1 MIENPMISVIM
12 SVYNEENY
20 IKEAI
25 DSILAQ
31 TEPDFELLIVD
42 DCSTDNTVNIINGI
56 DDERIIL
63 FQNEQNCGLTKNLNK
78 ALKECKGKYI
88 ARMDGDDISKPER
101 FAIQKR
107 FLDEHRDIMLI
118 SCNTETFGEEHLIS
132 DMCGTPEELKCRMLI
147 RPVLA
152 HPGFMFRKELVDKY
166 GFTYDEHFRSA
177 QDYDFAV
184 RVAKNHKLFV
194 VPEVLLQY
202 RTHKGQVSQTPN
214 LRQFAYAD
222 EIRNRLLEEL
232 GIVLTDDEISSFHK
246 WVLEE
251 NTDCSIFRRNYEL
264 IDRII
269 LHNNGKYAAKILSK
283 SLKKQYCCWMLRS
296 NGKRKMLSIFKGNA
310 YMYIMFLEIGIRMLI
325 SKYRRRV
332 VINEK

>member
-42 DCSTDNTVNIINGI
+42 DCSTDNTINIINRI

-63 FQNEQNCGLTKNLNK
+63 IRNEENCGLTKNLNK
-78 ALKECKGKYI
+78 ALKECRGQYI

-101 FAIQKR
+101 FAVQKK
-107 FLDEHRDIMLI
+107 FLDEHSDIMLI
-118 SCNTETFGEEHLIS
+118 SCNTETFGEEYLIS
-132 DMCGTPEELKCRMLI
+132 DMCGTPEELKCRMLV
-147 RPVLA
+147 RPVLT

-184 RVAKNHKLFV
+184 RVAKEHKLYV
-194 VPEVLLQY
+194 VPQVLLQY
-202 RTHKGQVSQTPN
+202 RAHKGQVSQTPN
-214 LRQFAYAD
+214 LKQFGYAD
-222 EIRNRLLEEL
+222 EIRGRLLDEIGISLNAEEL
-232 GIVLTDDEISSFHK
+232 DSFHK
-246 WVLEE
+246 WVLEQDGSVE
-251 NTDCSIFRRNYEL
+251 DFSSNYSLICDVVDQNDEQYPADVLKKTLRRLYCQWILRTNGRKMVFRIVGINIPMYFALIDTGLKMIQSKKRRNL
-264 IDRII
+264 
-269 LHNNGKYAAKILSK
+269 
-283 SLKKQYCCWMLRS
+283 
-296 NGKRKMLSIFKGNA
+296 
-310 YMYIMFLEIGIRMLI
+310 
-325 SKYRRRV
+325 
-332 VINEK
+332 